1 LNQLTIGGFDIEVHK
16 HEYIS
21 IQLDSFEIIIDNT
34 TGEEIIDII
43 RKEEKE

>member
-1 LNQLTIGGFDIEVHK
+1 MNQLSIGGFNIEVHK
-16 HEYIS
+16 NDYIS

-43 RKEEKE
+43 KKEES